1 MGRVCIAIRLIRI
14 RKFAFI
20 VAMYNGNLKKYRIK
34 EMTKTSIK
42 KLRFM
47 ALITSAI
54 VLSLSSLI
62 GCQKS
67 SEVGEK
73 KIIKVGFM
81 GPLTGDAAS
90 YGLSIK
96 RGVDMAKK
104 ELNIE
109 GIDLIYEDSRCEGKE
124 AVTAINKLIFVDG
137 VSVIIGEVCS
147 GATLASAPIANQNNV
162 VLISA
167 ASTSPKISEAG
178 NYIYRTV
185 PSDALQGNFGA
196 NLIYKKGH
204 RKLAILYSNE
214 EYGLGFSNVLRDSF
228 KEAQGSVV
236 ATETFER
243 GSTDLRTQLTKIKAA
258 EPDTIFL
265 ISNSPD
271 AAVAI
276 LRQIKELNIDV
287 ALYGSEGVKSD
298 AIIKAA
304 GKAAE
309 GLVLTSVSS
318 GTTDFTERHKSEYG
332 ETPGP
337 FAAQGYDAFKAVAL
351 AIQNGASSGTE
362 IMEELRSIEFDG
374 ASGRIKFDENG
385 DILGNYD
392 IYVVKDGVF
401 EASN

>member
-1 MGRVCIAIRLIRI
+1 
-14 RKFAFI
+14 
-20 VAMYNGNLKKYRIK
+20 
-34 EMTKTSIK
+34 MTKTSIK

-47 ALITSAI
+47 GLIISAI
-54 VLSLSSLI
+54 VLSLSSLT

-67 SEVGEK
+67 SEVDEK
-73 KIIKVGFM
+73 KVVKVGFM
-81 GPLTGDAAS
+81 GPLSGDAAS

-96 RGVDMAKK
+96 KGVDMAKK
-104 ELNIE
+104 ELNVE
-109 GIDLIYEDSRCEGKE
+109 GINLIYEDSRCEGKE
-124 AVTAINKLIFVDG
+124 AVTAINKLISVDG

-178 NYIYRTV
+178 DYIYRTV
-185 PSDALQGNFGA
+185 PSDALQGNFSA
-196 NLIYKKGH
+196 NLVYRKGH

-228 KEAQGSVV
+228 KKAQGRVV

-243 GSTDLRTQLTKIKAA
+243 GSTDLRTQLTKIKSA

-276 LRQIKELNIDV
+276 LRQIKELKIDV
-287 ALYGSEGVKSD
+287 TVYGSEGVKND
-298 AIIKAA
+298 AIIKGA
-304 GKAAE
+304 GEAAE
-309 GLVLTSVSS
+309 GLVVTSVSS
-318 GTTDFTERHKSEYG
+318 GTTAFTGNHKDAYG
-332 ETPGP
+332 EGPGP
-337 FAAQGYDAFKAVAL
+337 FAAQGFDAFKAVAL
-351 AIQNGASSGTE
+351 AIENGASSGKE
-362 IMEELRSIEFDG
+362 IMEKLRSIAFDG
-374 ASGRIKFDENG
+374 ASGHIKFDENG
-385 DILGNYD
+385 DISGNYD
-392 IYVVKDGVF
+392 IYIVKDGVF